1 MILIVGGRASGK
13 FDYIRELGYSELD
26 IAQGIL
32 DQRPVLYG
40 LQELVWQDPTGVEA
54 LLPQLLEKQ
63 VIACDE
69 VGLGVIPLDA
79 REREYR
85 EAVGRLCIKLAQKAD
100 QVLRL
105 VCGIPQTLKG

>member
-79 REREYR
+79 R
-85 EAVGRLCIKLAQKAD
+85 VGTSELVEKRVKHMEQ
-100 QVLRL
+100 QV
-105 VCGIPQTLKG
+105 QTI

>member
-13 FDYIRELGYSELD
+13 LDYIRSLGYSEQAV
-26 IAQGIL
+26 AQGVL

-40 LQELVWQDPTGVEA
+40 LQELVRPDPAGAEA
-54 LLPQLLEKQ
+54 LLPQLLDKQ

-69 VGLGVIPLDA
+69 VGLGVIPLDPQ
-79 REREYR
+79 EREYR
-85 EAVGRLCIKLAQKAD
+85 EAVGRLCVQLAQEAD

-105 VCGIPQTLKG
+105 VCGIPQTIKG